1 MTDADK
7 NPELP
12 DHESPEFTLD
22 AELRELAGE
31 LDARGDALRDR
42 PGLVD
47 RVHEASTE
55 HLPVPATFSMQAHTG
70 WVWGRVA
77 LAACAL
83 LAFAVAARMFMNS
96 KVVPSTVERGVV
108 AAAPDTNGLPL
119 LDDIT
124 LPTES
129 DTVLVT
135 LLEAGRNGQI
145 RQIDDLQGADAVG
158 AAFAPILGTTGVGFD
173 DYLAEISLIEVE
185 LRR

>member
-7 NPELP
+7 NPQLP
-12 DHESPEFTLD
+12 DHDADEFRLD
-22 AELRELAGE
+22 AGLRDLAGR
-31 LDARGDALRDR
+31 LDARGHVFRDR
-42 PGLVD
+42 AGLVD

-55 HLPVPATFSMQAHTG
+55 HLPVPATYSIQDRPG

-96 KVVPSTVERGVV
+96 NDVATTVERGMV
-108 AAAPDTNGLPL
+108 AVAPESNELPP
-119 LDDIT
+119 LDGFS

-129 DTVLVT
+129 DTVLVA
-135 LLEAGRNGQI
+135 LLEAGENGQI
-145 RQIDDLQGADAVG
+145 RQVEDLQGADAVG